1 MTREHMNML
10 SLSANFLWVSYAN
23 DAPRQIRRR
32 VDAFKQCVY
41 TCHTLYMSKR
51 DNFSTLSPTIRSR
64 INHKMHIL
72 FAMLGSGSFV
82 TKKISSNGNVT
93 SEIYGMH
100 SLIRTWDNNEILSTS
115 KFVID
120 ADRLVK
126 LQLQPQLEHILRLIA
141 VHMLTYHNQELLIS
155 EMLSW
160 G

>member
-1 MTREHMNML
+1 
-10 SLSANFLWVSYAN
+10 
-23 DAPRQIRRR
+23 
-32 VDAFKQCVY
+32 
-41 TCHTLYMSKR
+41 
-51 DNFSTLSPTIRSR
+51 
-64 INHKMHIL
+64 
-72 FAMLGSGSFV
+72 
-82 TKKISSNGNVT
+82 
-93 SEIYGMH
+93 MH

-155 EMLSW
+155 EMLSYDGDKESVREWDLGSDWIW